1 MMSLPSKISMMT
13 ICRNVYIVLIIL
25 LPPSCMLASDPP
37 TYVEIRRHYENLQK
51 NDFRALPHVNRYIAK
66 AKKESNYTQLVQ
78 GYRDAVL
85 FNPSEYKK
93 LSYSDSMIGAALQ
106 SSNKDLVSVS
116 YLGKGII
123 YYYNFKKFKPALD
136 EYVKAYQY
144 SKSSNDEYLKHKVIY
159 HLGMVK
165 NYLGYYEDAIV
176 HFKECIKFFD
186 KKAKEKLHP
195 NDIYNNRKGY
205 FNSLHQLTIC
215 YGNTVQYEKADS
227 IVSLAL
233 AQIDQRSIIRDFR
246 TERNYFIKSRG
257 ILNFYQHNYEGAVA
271 DLKQSLPAII
281 DADDY
286 EWMAIIY
293 FYLGRSYLELD
304 DEKAIGNFEKVDS
317 LFTRHHFVVPRI
329 RSNYEYL
336 IDHYKKKKDLDRQL
350 YYTKQLLKAD
360 SLISKDFTYLSLKIH
375 KEYDRQALLDEKRV
389 LERTNLTKSLLLLM
403 LFVLISFLLIL
414 FYFYYRRKR
423 NIEMKY
429 KALQDRFF
437 SKNVPQET
445 PAKTVVHVSDPPKII
460 SDEIAH
466 DLIEK
471 LKVFEES
478 NLFIKQGLTEN
489 KLAAQLKTNTNYLSK
504 VINQTKGMNF
514 NRYIADL
521 RIKYITQLLYT
532 QKKYLNYTIESLA
545 GECGFSTRQSF
556 SDQFFEIN
564 GIRPKDFI
572 KRRKDEVRQNQD
584 SQD

>member
-1 MMSLPSKISMMT
+1 
-13 ICRNVYIVLIIL
+13 
-25 LPPSCMLASDPP
+25 MLASDPP

-51 NDFRALPHVNRYIAK
+51 NDVRALPNVNRYIAK

-85 FNPSEYKK
+85 FNASEYKK

-106 SSNKDLVSVS
+106 SRNKDLVSVS

-176 HFKECIKFFD
+176 HFKECSKFFD
-186 KKAKEKLHP
+186 KKSKEKLHP
-195 NDIYNNRKGY
+195 NEIYNNRKGY
-205 FNSLHQLTIC
+205 INSLHQLTIC
-215 YGNTVQYEKADS
+215 YGNTLQYTKVDS
-227 IVSLAL
+227 IISLAL
-233 AQIDQRSIIRDFR
+233 AQIDQGNITRDFR

-271 DLKQSLPAII
+271 DLKQSLPAMI
-281 DADDY
+281 DANDY
-286 EWMAIIY
+286 EWMAIIN
-293 FYLGRSYLELD
+293 FYLGRSYLMLD

-336 IDHYKKKKDLDRQL
+336 IDHYKKKRDLDRQL

-389 LERTNLTKSLLLLM
+389 LERANLTKSLLLLM
-403 LFVLISFLLIL
+403 LFILISFVLIL
-414 FYFYYRRKR
+414 FYLFYRRKR

-437 SKNVPQET
+437 SNNLPKET
-445 PAKTVVHVSDPPKII
+445 PAKTVVHVIDPPKII
-460 SDEIAH
+460 SDEIANN
-466 DLIEK
+466 LIEK

-489 KLAAQLKTNTNYLSK
+489 KLAGQLKTNTNYLSK

-514 NRYIADL
+514 KRYIADL
-521 RIKYITQLLYT
+521 RIKYITKLLYT

-545 GECGFSTRQSF
+545 GECGFATRQSF

-572 KRRKDEVRQNQD
+572 KRRKDEVQRNED
-584 SQD
+584 SHD